1 MTQSISLEPVVRTAG
16 HLGWRDLY
24 LVGLLALTGYS
35 TGVGWQAQAVSYPL
49 FGTVPAEDFAA
60 YHLQY
65 NALIPL
71 PVIVPGFLAFLAGIA
86 FLWTRPPEVPRPAA
100 AVVAATGLTSL
111 LATVLWAIPMHD
123 RLDRIGQDAATLD
136 SLLQANLLRSAAL
149 TVGTVA
155 LGWCLTRLV
164 RRRA

>member
-1 MTQSISLEPVVRTAG
+1 MTQSVSLEAAQQNTARF
-16 HLGWRDLY
+16 GWRGLY
-24 LVGLLALTGYS
+24 LVGLAALTGYS

-49 FGTVPAEDFAA
+49 FKTVPADSFAA

-65 NALIPL
+65 NAFIPL
-71 PVIVPGFLAFLAGIA
+71 PVIVPGFLTFLAGIA

-123 RLDRIGQDAATLD
+123 RLDRIGPDAATLD
-136 SLLQANLLRSAAL
+136 SLLQANLLRSVAL

-155 LGWCLTRLV
+155 LGWCLTRLP
-164 RRRA
+164 RRRG

>member
-1 MTQSISLEPVVRTAG
+1 MTQSISFQPIAPTSDR
-16 HLGWRDLY
+16 LGWRQLY
-24 LVGLLALTGYS
+24 LVGLTALTGYS
-35 TGVGWQAQAVSYPL
+35 TGVAWQAQAVSYPL
-49 FGTVPAEDFAA
+49 FGTVSAEDFAA

-71 PVIVPGFLAFLAGIA
+71 PVIVPGFLTFLAGIA
-86 FLWTRPPEVPRPAA
+86 FFWARPPEVPRPAA

-136 SLLQANLLRSAAL
+136 SLLQANLLRSVAL
-149 TVGTVA
+149 TAGAVA
-155 LGWCLTRLV
+155 LGWCLTRLF
-164 RRRA
+164 RRPG